1 MADKGICHDCNCK
14 EGELHM
20 PGCDMERC
28 PFCGGQL
35 ISCECRYTKLG
46 FDYDWDKEFSGLPEQ
61 IYKEGLPEELEYK
74 FELMLDEKGRIP
86 YIQWP
91 WVCGKCGKMHPQMF
105 MVPDEEWEHYIQ
117 VSKRDIILCEDC
129 YGQIKAWTDE
139 SQE

>member
-1 MADKGICHDCNCK
+1 
-14 EGELHM
+14 M